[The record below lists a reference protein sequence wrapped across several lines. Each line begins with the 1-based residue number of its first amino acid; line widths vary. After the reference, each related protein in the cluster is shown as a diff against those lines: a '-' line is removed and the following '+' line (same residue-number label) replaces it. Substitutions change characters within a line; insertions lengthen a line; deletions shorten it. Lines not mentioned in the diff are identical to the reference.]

1 MKLNMIVGK
10 KQIVLASLIL
20 ILGVAVYIN
29 WTFANKEDSIVTGT
43 QLSDISLDSGSDKN
57 YGDAELV
64 SGSAENSDDFLQKQG
79 SKTDFT

>member
-29 WTFANKEDSIVTGT
+29 RRAVFKFVFG
-43 QLSDISLDSGSDKN
+43 
-57 YGDAELV
+57 
-64 SGSAENSDDFLQKQG
+64 F
-79 SKTDFT
+79 